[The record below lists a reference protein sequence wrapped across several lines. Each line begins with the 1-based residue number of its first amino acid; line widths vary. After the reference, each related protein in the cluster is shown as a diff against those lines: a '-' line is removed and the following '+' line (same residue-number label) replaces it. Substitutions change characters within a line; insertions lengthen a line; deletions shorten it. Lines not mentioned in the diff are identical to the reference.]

1 MMKKMM
7 LCLSLWMPLA
17 PSLADE
23 SLPFDVQCFI
33 DKREGCDH
41 MRGEIPE
48 PGEKQRMREVS
59 REIQTLCKGTDKEL
73 AQLKKKYAANR
84 SVMQRLEEFEPGI
97 EGAEVTRRH
106 SRAGH

>member
-7 LCLSLWMPLA
+7 LCLSMLMLPLM
-17 PSLADE
+17 SLADE
-23 SLPFDVQCFI
+23 SLPREVQRYV

-59 REIQTLCKGTDKEL
+59 REIQRLCKGTDKEL
-73 AQLKKKYAANR
+73 ARLKRKYAKSP
-84 SVMQRLEEFEPGI
+84 SVMRRLGEFEPGI
-97 EGAEVTRRH
+97 EEVVPSV
-106 SRAGH
+106 SRG